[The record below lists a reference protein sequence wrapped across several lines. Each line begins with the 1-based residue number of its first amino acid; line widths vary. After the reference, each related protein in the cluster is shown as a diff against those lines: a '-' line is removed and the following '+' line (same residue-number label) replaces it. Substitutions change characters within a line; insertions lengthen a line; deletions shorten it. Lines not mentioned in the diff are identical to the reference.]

1 LNINI
6 QERRNYMGFLDK
18 LFATEKRASYN
29 TQDTTT
35 VETNQAFSLDSLLNP
50 SAITEEKVMKIPTAK
65 ACVDIISSTIAQ
77 MPVYLYKENK
87 DGSIKRVD
95 DKRIKL
101 LNHEANDYLNGYN
114 LKRNMVKDY
123 LLHGASYVAI
133 HEAGNTILELN
144 PLPARSVIINKRVQD
159 GYRTVGAEIVLS
171 SSESGALNQVSKA
184 PKKFKP
190 YEVMIALQE
199 SHDGLSGKGVLV
211 HGGEIFSQAISE
223 MEYTSN
229 LYERGALP
237 LGLLKTDGRLT
248 EPQSN
253 ALREAWQKLYSGIK
267 NSAKTVVLQEGMSY
281 QALSMNPNEIQMT
294 DTKKNTNSEICKLF
308 GVPESIV
315 NSVIGKQY
323 VSIEQNN
330 LAFLKNTLA
339 PIIFSIESAMDRAL
353 LLENEKKKGYFFRF
367 DTTELT
373 RATDKD
379 QVATLVA
386 AMSGGLLT
394 VNEARA
400 RYDVAPIAEDILKL
414 STGDVL
420 LDPKSGEVKVPNVE
434 GSDEPTDEPTTEV
447 DTNTEEETQSND
459 KPAEKPTGTETD

>member
-1 LNINI
+1 
-6 QERRNYMGFLDK
+6 
-18 LFATEKRASYN
+18 
-29 TQDTTT
+29 
-35 VETNQAFSLDSLLNP
+35 
-50 SAITEEKVMKIPTAK
+50 
-65 ACVDIISSTIAQ
+65 
-77 MPVYLYKENK
+77 
-87 DGSIKRVD
+87 
-95 DKRIKL
+95 
-101 LNHEANDYLNGYN
+101 
-114 LKRNMVKDY
+114 
-123 LLHGASYVAI
+123 
-133 HEAGNTILELN
+133 
-144 PLPARSVIINKRVQD
+144 
-159 GYRTVGAEIVLS
+159 
-171 SSESGALNQVSKA
+171 
-184 PKKFKP
+184 
-190 YEVMIALQE
+190 
-199 SHDGLSGKGVLV
+199 
-211 HGGEIFSQAISE
+211 
-223 MEYTSN
+223 
-229 LYERGALP
+229 
-237 LGLLKTDGRLT
+237 
-248 EPQSN
+248 
-253 ALREAWQKLYSGIK
+253 
-267 NSAKTVVLQEGMSY
+267 MSY